1 MQSVI
6 QVERSGSTP
15 VAWQSVGSLVGSVLA
30 NVAIEKNSEFGCPK
44 GITKPSKPRSD
55 DLGQ

>member
-1 MQSVI
+1 MQLGI
-6 QVERSGSTP
+6 PVESSGSTP

-30 NVAIEKNSEFGCPK
+30 NVAIEKNSKFGCPK
-44 GITKPSKPRSD
+44 EITKPSKSRSD

>member
-1 MQSVI
+1 MQSVVS
-6 QVERSGSTP
+6 VEGSTP

-30 NVAIEKNSEFGCPK
+30 NVAIEKDAEFGCSK
-44 GITKPSKPRSD
+44 EIAKPSKSRSD